1 MFLATLITADWALF
15 IFTEVLLV
23 FHARARLLAVLS
35 VLCPLISFVG
45 YITPISSVVQAF
57 KARDASNLPMPF
69 LLSQAFLCLIS
80 ISYGVSVNSPPIWA
94 TNLFGL
100 TTQALWMAAARW
112 ISGAAASTDG
122 DAEEAGEKSGR
133 SADRRSSMKSLPDLD
148 GATVSSP
155 VPPPLYSAL
164 LATCLACLTLT
175 ILSIIPTRVVGFA
188 MCLQGII
195 LSASPLARLGAV
207 LDSRNADSI
216 PLPISLNMVLGNMLW
231 SMFGFYVNDHVIFLP
246 SVVGYT
252 LGVTQIVVIMWC
264 WGYLPYDLSF
274 LKCIFSRSRRNPE
287 TTVEMAAREADPEY
301 ADTQRGLQHTDSGE
315 DPETSSVEMKESSS
329 SRVSSKLA
337 DLESG
342 HVAASPPEWGSV
354 TDIPDQHRHGGVLV
368 ALAIRALGISHIFT
382 LTGGHISPILV
393 GCNAVGIKVVDT
405 RDEKA
410 AVFAVDAY
418 ARLTGNIGVCAVTA
432 GPGLTNAMTAI
443 VNARMAEVPII
454 VLAGATSMILKGRGS
469 LQDIDQQALVKSA
482 VKSQTTLKCVKDII
496 PAILGAAKVA
506 ASYNPAPGPVF
517 LEFPLDVLWPRS
529 MAETMIASGG
539 PSQRGLS
546 AYLQRWYLNK
556 YVDSIFGQYFEGSP
570 EAAIPRPSSH
580 KMVEVARPVASPSV
594 VARVAKLLYKAKRPV
609 IVVGSQA
616 AQDVAHLGQLREAL
630 ILLQVPVWVSGM
642 CRGLFGTSS
651 NSPQMVHM
659 RGAAL
664 KEADLVIIAGTPL
677 DFRLNYGR
685 SVNAKATLVVCN
697 SNKDLL
703 KKNSDMRAANQYL
716 HGCPS
721 HFLRDL
727 AMVVTRKSRK
737 PAWPEW
743 TATCRE
749 REAQREKE
757 IVASGVQQSG
767 QEDRVNPVRLLKALD
782 KLLQRC
788 GAEATIVA
796 DGGDFVG
803 TASYCVRPVRALG
816 WLDPGVFGTL
826 GVGGGFA
833 VAAGVLAGESTPEP
847 VWILWGDGSVGWS
860 LAEFET
866 MKRHRI
872 PCVAIVGNDGK
883 WNQMY
888 RDQVRLLK
896 DPVAAV
902 LGAHVNYHTAA
913 EGFGGNVSFL
923 LERDSEVEDVL
934 SMARTAALQCRG
946 PVLINAM
953 LSSSDFREGSLSL

>member
-1 MFLATLITADWALF
+1 
-15 IFTEVLLV
+15 
-23 FHARARLLAVLS
+23 
-35 VLCPLISFVG
+35 
-45 YITPISSVVQAF
+45 
-57 KARDASNLPMPF
+57 
-69 LLSQAFLCLIS
+69 
-80 ISYGVSVNSPPIWA
+80 
-94 TNLFGL
+94 
-100 TTQALWMAAARW
+100 
-112 ISGAAASTDG
+112 
-122 DAEEAGEKSGR
+122 
-133 SADRRSSMKSLPDLD
+133 
-148 GATVSSP
+148 
-155 VPPPLYSAL
+155 
-164 LATCLACLTLT
+164 
-175 ILSIIPTRVVGFA
+175 
-188 MCLQGII
+188 
-195 LSASPLARLGAV
+195 
-207 LDSRNADSI
+207 
-216 PLPISLNMVLGNMLW
+216 
-231 SMFGFYVNDHVIFLP
+231 
-246 SVVGYT
+246 
-252 LGVTQIVVIMWC
+252 
-264 WGYLPYDLSF
+264 
-274 LKCIFSRSRRNPE
+274 
-287 TTVEMAAREADPEY
+287 
-301 ADTQRGLQHTDSGE
+301 
-315 DPETSSVEMKESSS
+315 
-329 SRVSSKLA
+329 
-337 DLESG
+337 
-342 HVAASPPEWGSV
+342 
-354 TDIPDQHRHGGVLV
+354 
-368 ALAIRALGISHIFT
+368 
-382 LTGGHISPILV
+382 
-393 GCNAVGIKVVDT
+393 
-405 RDEKA
+405 
-410 AVFAVDAY
+410 
-418 ARLTGNIGVCAVTA
+418 
-432 GPGLTNAMTAI
+432 
-443 VNARMAEVPII
+443 
-454 VLAGATSMILKGRGS
+454 
-469 LQDIDQQALVKSA
+469 
-482 VKSQTTLKCVKDII
+482 
-496 PAILGAAKVA
+496 
-506 ASYNPAPGPVF
+506 
-517 LEFPLDVLWPRS
+517 
-529 MAETMIASGG
+529 IASGG

-803 TASYCVRPVRALG
+803 TAS
-816 WLDPGVFGTL
+816 
-826 GVGGGFA
+826 
-833 VAAGVLAGESTPEP
+833 
-847 VWILWGDGSVGWS
+847 
-860 LAEFET
+860 
-866 MKRHRI
+866 
-872 PCVAIVGNDGK
+872 
-883 WNQMY
+883 
-888 RDQVRLLK
+888 
-896 DPVAAV
+896 
-902 LGAHVNYHTAA
+902 
-913 EGFGGNVSFL
+913 
-923 LERDSEVEDVL
+923 
-934 SMARTAALQCRG
+934 
-946 PVLINAM
+946 
-953 LSSSDFREGSLSL
+953 

>member
-1 MFLATLITADWALF
+1 MGADEHPRSWWGYRGPSLENSRPSVMSSRLAT
-15 IFTEVLLV
+15 V
-23 FHARARLLAVLS
+23 
-35 VLCPLISFVG
+35 
-45 YITPISSVVQAF
+45 
-57 KARDASNLPMPF
+57 AS
-69 LLSQAFLCLIS
+69 
-80 ISYGVSVNSPPIWA
+80 
-94 TNLFGL
+94 
-100 TTQALWMAAARW
+100 
-112 ISGAAASTDG
+112 
-122 DAEEAGEKSGR
+122 
-133 SADRRSSMKSLPDLD
+133 
-148 GATVSSP
+148 
-155 VPPPLYSAL
+155 
-164 LATCLACLTLT
+164 
-175 ILSIIPTRVVGFA
+175 
-188 MCLQGII
+188 
-195 LSASPLARLGAV
+195 
-207 LDSRNADSI
+207 
-216 PLPISLNMVLGNMLW
+216 
-231 SMFGFYVNDHVIFLP
+231 
-246 SVVGYT
+246 
-252 LGVTQIVVIMWC
+252 
-264 WGYLPYDLSF
+264 
-274 LKCIFSRSRRNPE
+274 
-287 TTVEMAAREADPEY
+287 
-301 ADTQRGLQHTDSGE
+301 
-315 DPETSSVEMKESSS
+315 
-329 SRVSSKLA
+329 
-337 DLESG
+337 

-368 ALAIRALGISHIFT
+368 ALAIRALGVGHIFT

-393 GCNAVGIKVVDT
+393 GCNAVGIKVVDVALT
-405 RDEKA
+405 LILM
-410 AVFAVDAY
+410 AVISLSS
-418 ARLTGNIGVCAVTA
+418 RGVCAVTA

-496 PAILGAAKVA
+496 PAVLGAAKVA

-570 EAAIPRPSSH
+570 AAVIPRPSSH
-580 KMVEVARPVASPSV
+580 KMVQLARPLASPSV

-616 AQDVAHLGQLREAL
+616 AQDVAHIGQLREAL

-651 NSPQMVHM
+651 NSPQMMHM

-664 KEADLVIIAGTPL
+664 KEADLVVIAGTPL

-685 SVNAKATLVVCN
+685 SVNVNATLIICN

-716 HGCPS
+716 HACPS
-721 HFLRDL
+721 RFLRDL

-757 IVASGVQQSG
+757 IAASGVQQSG

-788 GAEATIVA
+788 GSEATIVA

-902 LGAHVNYHTAA
+902 LGEVFHQPFPAMGISQALTLIIIPLPRVLAA
-913 EGFGGNVSFL
+913 
-923 LERDSEVEDVL
+923 
-934 SMARTAALQCRG
+934 T
-946 PVLINAM
+946 
-953 LSSSDFREGSLSL
+953 

>member
-1 MFLATLITADWALF
+1 
-15 IFTEVLLV
+15 
-23 FHARARLLAVLS
+23 
-35 VLCPLISFVG
+35 
-45 YITPISSVVQAF
+45 
-57 KARDASNLPMPF
+57 
-69 LLSQAFLCLIS
+69 
-80 ISYGVSVNSPPIWA
+80 
-94 TNLFGL
+94 
-100 TTQALWMAAARW
+100 
-112 ISGAAASTDG
+112 
-122 DAEEAGEKSGR
+122 
-133 SADRRSSMKSLPDLD
+133 
-148 GATVSSP
+148 
-155 VPPPLYSAL
+155 
-164 LATCLACLTLT
+164 
-175 ILSIIPTRVVGFA
+175 
-188 MCLQGII
+188 
-195 LSASPLARLGAV
+195 
-207 LDSRNADSI
+207 
-216 PLPISLNMVLGNMLW
+216 
-231 SMFGFYVNDHVIFLP
+231 
-246 SVVGYT
+246 
-252 LGVTQIVVIMWC
+252 
-264 WGYLPYDLSF
+264 
-274 LKCIFSRSRRNPE
+274 
-287 TTVEMAAREADPEY
+287 
-301 ADTQRGLQHTDSGE
+301 
-315 DPETSSVEMKESSS
+315 
-329 SRVSSKLA
+329 
-337 DLESG
+337 
-342 HVAASPPEWGSV
+342 
-354 TDIPDQHRHGGVLV
+354 
-368 ALAIRALGISHIFT
+368 
-382 LTGGHISPILV
+382 
-393 GCNAVGIKVVDT
+393 
-405 RDEKA
+405 
-410 AVFAVDAY
+410 
-418 ARLTGNIGVCAVTA
+418 
-432 GPGLTNAMTAI
+432 
-443 VNARMAEVPII
+443 
-454 VLAGATSMILKGRGS
+454 
-469 LQDIDQQALVKSA
+469 
-482 VKSQTTLKCVKDII
+482 
-496 PAILGAAKVA
+496 
-506 ASYNPAPGPVF
+506 
-517 LEFPLDVLWPRS
+517 
-529 MAETMIASGG
+529 
-539 PSQRGLS
+539 
-546 AYLQRWYLNK
+546 
-556 YVDSIFGQYFEGSP
+556 
-570 EAAIPRPSSH
+570 SH

-594 VARVAKLLYKAKRPV
+594 VARVVKLLFKAKRPV

-616 AQDVAHLGQLREAL
+616 AQDVAHIGQLREAL

-651 NSPQMVHM
+651 NSPQMMHM

-664 KEADLVIIAGTPL
+664 KDADLVIVAGAPL

-685 SVNAKATLVVCN
+685 SVSAKATLVVCN
-697 SNKDLL
+697 SNNDLL
-703 KKNSDMRAANQYL
+703 KKNSDMRAANQCEGPCQTSSDDPLNARYL
-716 HGCPS
+716 HACPS
-721 HFLRDL
+721 RFLRDL

-767 QEDRVNPVRLLKALD
+767 QEDRVNPVGLLKALD
-782 KLLQRC
+782 RLLQRC

-833 VAAGVLAGESTPEP
+833 VAAGVLAGDSTPEP

-923 LERDSEVEDVL
+923 LERDAEVEDVL